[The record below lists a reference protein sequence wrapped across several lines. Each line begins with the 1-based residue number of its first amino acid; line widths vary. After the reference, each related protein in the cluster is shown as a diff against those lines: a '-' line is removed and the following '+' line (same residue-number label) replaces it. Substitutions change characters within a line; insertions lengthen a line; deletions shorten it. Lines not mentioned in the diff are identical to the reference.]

1 MLRQL
6 RSPGRKAI
14 AGETVVDVVA
24 AQVAAAVVD
33 AIVVVTAGA
42 VGAGDTAAAAV
53 ADARVRIRAPQNHAR
68 GSKDKD
74 IDKWPRL
81 ESSAIFLCAEHVRQ
95 SEGESPSDNLMEVK
109 S

>member
-6 RSPGRKAI
+6 RPPGRKAI

-42 VGAGDTAAAAV
+42 VGAGDTVVAAAV
-53 ADARVRIRAPQNHAR
+53 ADARIRIRAPPIHAR
-68 GSKDKD
+68 GRKIK
-74 IDKWPRL
+74 I
-81 ESSAIFLCAEHVRQ
+81 
-95 SEGESPSDNLMEVK
+95 
-109 S
+109 